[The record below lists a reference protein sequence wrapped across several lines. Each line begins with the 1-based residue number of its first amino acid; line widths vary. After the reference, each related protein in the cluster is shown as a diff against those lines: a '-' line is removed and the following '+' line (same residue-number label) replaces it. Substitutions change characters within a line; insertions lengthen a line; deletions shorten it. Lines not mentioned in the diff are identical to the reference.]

1 MSYYEDATFATR
13 RVFPVCPV
21 ELPSGYFY
29 TFSKA
34 DLARDNVRRKPDYG
48 AVVPAVMGL
57 SDNSYTCHVDQIIIG
72 LDKIV
77 VLPYQRTNS
86 TEEFNMKLGQI
97 EFENFNDLTA
107 MPQDAASAW
116 AKVSEL
122 TGATFKPILYVG
134 RQIVDGINHWFIA
147 EETRIT
153 LGGERQLVMFAVNE
167 NSGGFELVPESFLIL
182 A

>member
-1 MSYYEDATFATR
+1 
-13 RVFPVCPV
+13 
-21 ELPSGYFY
+21 
-29 TFSKA
+29 
-34 DLARDNVRRKPDYG
+34 
-48 AVVPAVMGL
+48 
-57 SDNSYTCHVDQIIIG
+57 
-72 LDKIV
+72 
-77 VLPYQRTNS
+77 
-86 TEEFNMKLGQI
+86 MKLGQI
-97 EFENFNDLTA
+97 ELENFNDLTA

-116 AKVSEL
+116 AKVTEL